1 MRKYI
6 IMFLGFLIVA
16 GCTPQ
21 PVIGPEGMQGPP
33 GPIGTACEA
42 GESGKSG
49 KSGKKG
55 LQGPPGPRGEPGK
68 SVSMEIINTL
78 KEKLEQLD
86 QATLNKEEICALI
99 PFKEGI
105 APQILGFAALTTNG
119 KILLMQNTSPI
130 NIGEKFI
137 FQTQIADRADFVSLS
152 VLSGEEGE
160 KTFYVAITADGHHYY
175 SADLKEWNPQG
186 QSPF

>member
-1 MRKYI
+1 MRNYI
-6 IMFLGFLIVA
+6 IMFLGSLIVA

-33 GPIGTACEA
+33 GPKGTAGETGEA
-42 GESGKSG
+42 
-49 KSGKKG
+49 GKKG
-55 LQGPPGPRGEPGK
+55 IQGPPGPRGEPGK
-68 SVSMEIINTL
+68 SVSTDIVNSL
-78 KEKLEQLD
+78 KEKLEKLD
-86 QATLNKEEICALI
+86 QATHNKEEICALI

-119 KILLMQNTSPI
+119 KILIMQNTSPV
-130 NIGEKFI
+130 NIGERFI
-137 FQTQIADRADFVSLS
+137 FKAQIADRADFVSLS

-175 SADLKEWNPQG
+175 SGDLQEWSPQG

>member
-1 MRKYI
+1 MSKYI
-6 IMFLGFLIVA
+6 IIFLGLLIVA

-21 PVIGPEGMQGPP
+21 PIPGPDGAQGPP
-33 GPIGTACEA
+33 GPIGTP
-42 GESGKSG
+42 GESGESG
-49 KSGKKG
+49 EKG
-55 LQGPPGPRGEPGK
+55 IQGPPGPRGEPGK
-68 SVSMEIINTL
+68 SVSEDIVNKL
-78 KEKLEQLD
+78 KEKLNQLD

-119 KILLMQNTSPI
+119 KILIMQNTSPV

-137 FQTQIADRADFVSLS
+137 FETQIADRADFVSLS

-175 SADLKEWNPQG
+175 SEDLKEWNHQG

>member
-1 MRKYI
+1 MGKYI
-6 IMFLGFLIVA
+6 IIFLGLLIVV

-21 PVIGPEGMQGPP
+21 PVPGPEGAEGPKGIP
-33 GPIGTACEA
+33 GEA
-42 GESGKSG
+42 GKPGERGI
-49 KSGKKG
+49 
-55 LQGPPGPRGEPGK
+55 QGPPGPRGESGQ
-68 SVSMEIINTL
+68 SVNMSIVNKL
-78 KEKLEQLD
+78 KEKLERLD

-99 PFKEGI
+99 SYKEGI
-105 APQILGFAALTTNG
+105 APPILGFVALTTNG
-119 KILLMQNTSPI
+119 KILIMQNTSPV

-160 KTFYVAITADGHHYY
+160 KTFYLAVTADGHHYY
-175 SADLKEWNPQG
+175 SLDLKEWNPQG